1 MAEPH
6 PVELRQRVV
15 AAYESGEGSYSEIS
29 ERFDVGV
36 ASVKRWVRLKREL
49 GRVTPKPKA
58 GGTQSSIEA
67 DELEAI
73 IDKLSD
79 PTAREITAEFN
90 RRRRGDA
97 RVHVSSTKRALH
109 RHGYVV
115 KKNAA
120 GRWSVCGRTSARS
133 EPHIEDG
140 FAVSRQT
147 GSSSSTR
154 PASIRR

>member
-1 MAEPH
+1 MAEAH
-6 PVELRQRVV
+6 PLELRDRVV
-15 AAYESGEGSYSEIS
+15 RTYLAGEGSYAEVG

-58 GGTQSSIEA
+58 GGTPSTIET

-73 IDKLSD
+73 VEKLGD

-90 RRRRGDA
+90 RQRRGST
-97 RVHVSSTKRALH
+97 RVHVSSMKRALH
-109 RHGYVV
+109 RCGYVV

-120 GRWSVCGRTSARS
+120 GRWSVCGRMSSKSAPPS
-133 EPHIEDG
+133 
-140 FAVSRQT
+140 
-147 GSSSSTR
+147 
-154 PASIRR
+154 